1 MNSGLAENK
10 VNRFNMSHFPL
21 GFKAWRRPIE
31 RKIDETLETNFD
43 RDEANQIIKYMFNTG
58 GKRCRPLLVALS
70 TEAMGGDAQESLD
83 AAAAIE
89 IIHAATLVFDDLID
103 KDQVRRGVPTIH
115 MAFSNEK
122 AITSGLFLA
131 SKGVQLLANYK
142 NPEVM
147 RMVGSTLVDIS
158 KGELLD
164 ILSDVSASVNEC
176 VAIADLKTASL
187 FGTASGIGAAIAGI
201 EGRDLVALQKFGRAA
216 GMAFQVRDDMLD
228 FGNGSS
234 ELTLSGPNIVTSHLL
249 HEAPRPNNH
258 SSLLNGRKASGKKIL
273 TALKKAGSLE
283 FAGRK
288 SKEYAEN
295 AKEALRGVKRLRNRK
310 ILEEYVD
317 YLWKRKD

>member
-1 MNSGLAENK
+1 MQNFSDA
-10 VNRFNMSHFPL
+10 
-21 GFKAWRRPIE
+21 FKSWRRPLE
-31 RKIDETLETNFD
+31 KTIDQTLATNFD
-43 RDEANQIIKYMFNTG
+43 KAEANQIVRYMFRTG

-70 TEAMGGDAQESLD
+70 TEAFGVDGQKALD

-103 KDQVRRGVPTIH
+103 RDQVRRGVPTIH

-122 AITSGLFLA
+122 ALTSGLFLA
-131 SKGVQLLANYK
+131 SKGVQLLSNYK
-142 NPEVM
+142 NSEIM

-187 FGTASGIGAAIAGI
+187 FSAAAGIGGAIADAQ
-201 EGRDLVALQKFGRAA
+201 GRDLVALQKFGRSA
-216 GMAFQVRDDMLD
+216 GMSFQIRDDMLD

-234 ELTLSGPNIVTSHLL
+234 ESTLSGPNFVASHFLN
-249 HEAPRPNNH
+249 EVPRPNSH
-258 SSLLNGRKASGKKIL
+258 SDLLSPKSKATNREVTRAVKR
-273 TALKKAGSLE
+273 AGSME
-283 FAGRK
+283 YARDK
-288 SKEYAEN
+288 AREYAES
-295 AKEALRGVKRLRNRK
+295 AKKSLRGVKRLRNRK
-310 ILEEYVD
+310 ILEDYVD

>member
-1 MNSGLAENK
+1 MTG
-10 VNRFNMSHFPL
+10 FPL
-21 GFKAWRRPIE
+21 AFKTWRRPIE
-31 RKIDETLETNFD
+31 EKIDETLATNFD
-43 RDEANQIIKYMFNTG
+43 RDEANQIIKYMFKTG

-70 TEAMGGDAQESLD
+70 TEALGENPEKSLD

-142 NPEVM
+142 NPEIM

-187 FGTASGIGAAIAGI
+187 FGTAAGIGAAIAGV
-201 EGRDLVALQKFGRAA
+201 EGRDLVAMQKFGRAS
-216 GMAFQVRDDMLD
+216 GMSFQVRDDMLD
-228 FGNGSS
+228 FHDGSS
-234 ELTLSGPNIVTSHLL
+234 GATLSGPNIVTSHAL

-258 SSLLNGRKASGKKIL
+258 SSLLTSKKKTGGTRL
-273 TALKKAGSLE
+273 LRVLKKAGSLD
-283 FAGRK
+283 FARDK
-288 SKEYAEN
+288 ARDYAEE
-295 AKEALRGVKRLRNRK
+295 AKDSLDRVKRLKNRK
-310 ILEEYVD
+310 ILEDYAD

>member
-1 MNSGLAENK
+1 MKRTG
-10 VNRFNMSHFPL
+10 FPVA
-21 GFKAWRRPIE
+21 FKSWRRPIE

-43 RDEANQIIKYMFNTG
+43 RDEANQIIKYMFKTG

-70 TEAMGGDAQESLD
+70 TEALGGDAERSLD

-142 NPEVM
+142 NPEIM

-164 ILSDVSASVNEC
+164 ILSDVNASVNEC

-187 FGTASGIGAAIAGI
+187 FGTAAGIGAAIAGV
-201 EGRDLVALQKFGRAA
+201 EGRDLVAMQKFGRSA
-216 GMAFQVRDDMLD
+216 GMSFQVRDDVLD
-228 FGNGSS
+228 LDGGSS
-234 ELTLSGPNIVTSHLL
+234 GATLSGPNIVTSHAL

-258 SSLLNGRKASGKKIL
+258 SSLLTAKKKTSARQVL
-273 TALKKAGSLE
+273 RVLKKSGSLE
-283 FAGRK
+283 FARDK
-288 SKEYAEN
+288 AHEYAEA
-295 AKEALRGVKRLRNRK
+295 AKESLDGVKRLRNRK
-310 ILEEYVD
+310 ILEDYAD

>member
-1 MNSGLAENK
+1 MKTTG
-10 VNRFNMSHFPL
+10 FPVA
-21 GFKAWRRPIE
+21 FKSWRRPIE
-31 RKIDETLETNFD
+31 QKIDETLETNFD
-43 RDEANQIIKYMFNTG
+43 RDEANQIVKYMFKTG

-70 TEAMGGDAQESLD
+70 TEALGGDATKSLD
-83 AAAAIE
+83 AAAAVE

-142 NPEVM
+142 NPEIM

-164 ILSDVSASVNEC
+164 ILSDVGASVNEC

-187 FGTASGIGAAIAGI
+187 FGTAAGIGAAIADV
-201 EGRDLVALQKFGRAA
+201 EGRDLVAMQKFGRSA
-216 GMAFQVRDDMLD
+216 GMSFQVRDDMLD
-228 FGNGSS
+228 FDGGSS
-234 ELTLSGPNIVTSHLL
+234 GATLSGPNIVTSHAL

-258 SSLLNGRKASGKKIL
+258 SSLLSAKKTSGRRL
-273 TALKKAGSLE
+273 LRVLKKAGSLE
-283 FAGRK
+283 FARDK
-288 SKEYAEN
+288 AHEYADA
-295 AKEALRGVKRLRNRK
+295 AKESLDGVKRLKNRK
-310 ILEEYVD
+310 ILEEYAD

>member
-1 MNSGLAENK
+1 MNEHGQGSHE
-10 VNRFNMSHFPL
+10 MSELPTSFKPL
-21 GFKAWRRPIE
+21 RKPIE
-31 RKIDETLETNFD
+31 KKIDETLETNFD
-43 RDEANQIIKYMFNTG
+43 RDEANQIIKYMFKTG

-70 TEAMGGDAQESLD
+70 TQALGGDFEESLD

-131 SKGVQLLANYK
+131 SKGVQLLADYK
-142 NPEVM
+142 NPEIM
-147 RMVGSTLVDIS
+147 RMVGSALVDIS

-164 ILSDVSASVNEC
+164 ILSNVSASVNEY

-187 FGTASGIGAAIAGI
+187 FGTASGIGAAIAGAQ
-201 EGRDLVALQKFGRAA
+201 GRDLVTMQKFGRSS
-216 GMAFQVRDDMLD
+216 GMAFQIRDDILD

-234 ELTLSGPNIVTSHLL
+234 ELTISGPNIVTSHLL
-249 HEAPRPNNH
+249 HEAARPNNH
-258 SSLLNGRKASGKKIL
+258 SGLLNPKKKTSNSKML
-273 TALKKAGSLE
+273 RAVKDAGSLD
-283 FAGRK
+283 FAEERA
-288 SKEYAEN
+288 KEYAKT
-295 AKEALRGVKRLRNRK
+295 AKETLNSVKRLRNRR
-310 ILEEYVD
+310 ILEEYAD

>member
-1 MNSGLAENK
+1 MTG
-10 VNRFNMSHFPL
+10 FPVA
-21 GFKAWRRPIE
+21 FKSWRRPIE
-31 RKIDETLETNFD
+31 KKIDETLETNFD
-43 RDEANQIIKYMFNTG
+43 RDEANQIIKYMFKTG

-70 TEAMGGDAQESLD
+70 TEALGGDAEKSLD

-142 NPEVM
+142 NPEIM

-164 ILSDVSASVNEC
+164 ILSDVNASVNEC

-187 FGTASGIGAAIAGI
+187 FGTAAGIGAAIVGV
-201 EGRDLVALQKFGRAA
+201 EGRDLVAMQKFGRSA
-216 GMAFQVRDDMLD
+216 GMSFQVRDDVLD
-228 FGNGSS
+228 LNGGSS
-234 ELTLSGPNIVTSHLL
+234 GATLSGPNIVTSHAL

-258 SSLLNGRKASGKKIL
+258 SSLLTAKKKTNARQVL
-273 TALKKAGSLE
+273 RALKKSGSLD
-283 FAGRK
+283 FARDK
-288 SKEYAEN
+288 AHEYAEA
-295 AKEALRGVKRLRNRK
+295 AKESLDGVKRLRNRK
-310 ILEEYVD
+310 ILEDYAD

>member
-1 MNSGLAENK
+1 MTG
-10 VNRFNMSHFPL
+10 FPVA
-21 GFKAWRRPIE
+21 FKSWRRPIE
-31 RKIDETLETNFD
+31 KKIDETLETNFD
-43 RDEANQIIKYMFNTG
+43 RDEANQIIKYMFKTG

-70 TEAMGGDAQESLD
+70 TEALGGDAEKSLD

-142 NPEVM
+142 NPEIM

-164 ILSDVSASVNEC
+164 ILSDVNASVNEC

-187 FGTASGIGAAIAGI
+187 FGTAAGIGAAIVGV
-201 EGRDLVALQKFGRAA
+201 EGRDLVAMQKFGRSA
-216 GMAFQVRDDMLD
+216 GMSFQVRDDVLD
-228 FGNGSS
+228 LDGGSS
-234 ELTLSGPNIVTSHLL
+234 GATLSGPNIVTSHAL

-258 SSLLNGRKASGKKIL
+258 SSLLTAKKKTNARQVL
-273 TALKKAGSLE
+273 RVLKKSGSLD
-283 FAGRK
+283 FARDK
-288 SKEYAEN
+288 AHEYAEA
-295 AKEALRGVKRLRNRK
+295 AKESLDGVKRLRNRK
-310 ILEEYVD
+310 ILEDYAD